1 MPANRGRPVGDPI
14 VVVVVD
20 VLVDVLV
27 EVVVVVVVEVA
38 VVDVD
43 DAVVVVP
50 GAAVRDDEQADA
62 AKTNATRPI
71 RLRRIGSN

>member
-1 MPANRGRPVGDPI
+1 MPARRGRPVGDPI

-20 VLVDVLV
+20 VVVV
-27 EVVVVVVVEVA
+27 EVVVVVVVVEVT

-50 GAAVRDDEQADA
+50 GAVVGDDEHADAVRI
-62 AKTNATRPI
+62 NATRPI
-71 RLRRIGSN
+71 RLRRIGSS